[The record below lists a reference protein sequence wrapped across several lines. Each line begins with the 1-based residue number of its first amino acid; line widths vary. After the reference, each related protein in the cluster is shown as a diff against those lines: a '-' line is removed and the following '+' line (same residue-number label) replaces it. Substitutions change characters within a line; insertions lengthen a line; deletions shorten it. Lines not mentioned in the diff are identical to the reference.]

1 MQERKPI
8 SNVTAGIIIGAVM
21 ILLSCIS
28 IYITT
33 RGSNA
38 SASSAVQWLTY
49 LIMIVGLIVFINLYG
64 KAMDYR
70 ETFGNLFSYGF
81 KTTAVLTLLI
91 IAFVVLFNVI
101 FPDFKEKGMEMAR
114 QRMEEQGK
122 LSESQMDQAI
132 QITRKYFWVFAI
144 GGTILGNLII
154 GAIGSL
160 IGAAVTKK
168 RPYNPMDQFNS

>member
-8 SNVTAGIIIGAVM
+8 SNVTAGIIIGAVL

-28 IYITT
+28 IYLSK
-33 RGSNA
+33 GGA
-38 SASSAVQWLTY
+38 STSSSSAIQWLTY
-49 LIMIVGLIVFINLYG
+49 LVMVVGLIVFINMYG
-64 KAMDYR
+64 KAMNYH
-70 ETFGNLFSYGF
+70 ETFGNLFAYGF

-91 IAFVVLFNVI
+91 LAFIVLFNVV
-101 FPDFKEKGMEMAR
+101 FPDFREKSFELAR
-114 QRMEEQGK
+114 QKMEEQGK
-122 LSESQMDQAI
+122 LSDSQIDQGI

-144 GGTILGNLII
+144 GGTILANLII

-168 RPYNPMDQFNS
+168 RPYNPLDQLNS